1 MIYSMTGFAARRGQ
15 RLGHGWSWELR
26 SVNAK
31 GLDLRL
37 RLPDSV
43 PGLEAALRAR
53 LGAALAR
60 GSVTL
65 NLRLTREETGGAMQ
79 VNHGQLDAMLV
90 ALAEVETAAEA
101 RGITLAV
108 PSAADV
114 LAMRGVLEAAQSEEA
129 GEALREALLAD
140 FEPLLADFL
149 AMRGSEGAAVAEVLN
164 GQLDAIAGLVNRAE
178 AAAAARSPRQ
188 AEALRSAMARVLE
201 GAPGQDADRI
211 AQELALIAIKSD
223 VTEELDR
230 LRAHVDAARAL
241 LDEPGAV
248 GRKLDF
254 LAQEFNREA
263 NTLCSK
269 AQDRDLTAIGLELK
283 TLIDQM
289 REQVQN
295 IE

>member
-15 RLGHGWSWELR
+15 GHGHGWSWELR

-37 RLPDSV
+37 RLPDWV

-79 VNHGQLDAMLV
+79 VNRGQLDAMLV
-90 ALAEVETAAEA
+90 ALNEVETAAEA
-101 RGITLAV
+101 RGIALAV

-114 LAMRGVLEAAQSEEA
+114 LAMRGVLEAAQPEEA
-129 GEALREALLAD
+129 GEALRDALLAD

-149 AMRGSEGAAVAEVLN
+149 AMRGSEGAAVSEVLN

-178 AAAAARSPRQ
+178 AAAEARSPRQ
-188 AEALRSAMARVLE
+188 AEALRSAMARVLD

-269 AQDRDLTAIGLELK
+269 AQDKDLTAIGLELK